1 MLHVNKRETTSDR
14 FANLFKQFEQSDTY
28 HIDGAKLEI
37 SEQIYL
43 AMEQQ
48 GVSNAELAR
57 RLGKSRAY
65 ITKVLQG
72 NVNFT
77 IESVVKIA
85 RALGHKFD
93 FQFVPERK
101 TFRDAHLAETWQK
114 SLRAPAFTRIGMK
127 HKHEYEHI
135 RLVHPSPNRIRE
147 SENATQSV
155 AA

>member
-1 MLHVNKRETTSDR
+1 MLQVNKRETTSDR
-14 FANLFKQFEQSDTY
+14 FANLFKRFEQSDAY

-77 IESVVKIA
+77 IESLVKIA
-85 RALGHKFD
+85 RALDHKFD
-93 FQFVPERK
+93 FHFAPERE

-114 SLRAPAFTRIGMK
+114 NLRAPAFTRIGMK
-127 HKHEYEHI
+127 HKHEYAHI
-135 RLVHPSPNRIRE
+135 RLVHPSPNRTRE